1 MATLTQMKKGL
12 SLRPTYD
19 QVLAFYLSGGPNIPK
34 PDRKAQFVR
43 ESPQYQQLLKSDF
56 IDLQKQQN
64 DILMA
69 QKREVLLKEQIAGS
83 IADRKSVLASQ
94 RGSETLADRQ
104 LNESFD
110 SLRNRDEE
118 LASQTDII
126 DDYLKKLED
135 DKDYKI
141 KERGGQL
148 VEERLNEVKR
158 QREHLGGL
166 RDVFKA
172 PLSPDPQTQMAA
184 SSSSQA
190 PSQYDISTPRERS
203 RSTKGTRGETMIP
216 EMPPPRR
223 GRPPLTEEEK
233 EKRAIAKAEARVQA
247 QAKKA
252 RERMTI

>member
-83 IADRKSVLASQ
+83 NADRKSVLASQ

-118 LASQTDII
+118 YARQYEFYSS
-126 DDYLKKLED
+126 YLKDLK
-135 DKDYKI
+135 DKSDYKI

-148 VEERLNEVKR
+148 VEERLNEVKA

-172 PLSPDPQTQMAA
+172 PLSPDPQTQMA

-203 RSTKGTRGETMIP
+203 RSTKGTRGESINP

-223 GRPPLTEEEK
+223 GRPALTDEEK
-233 EKRAIAKAEARVQA
+233 EQRARAKAEAKAKAQA
-247 QAKKA
+247 QKA
-252 RERMTI
+252 RERMII